1 MEKHKNSDNKSF
13 EEEEEMIDNDFSFQE
28 NPIINDITEI
38 QNNNNSDL

>member
-13 EEEEEMIDNDFSFQE
+13 EEEEEMIDNDFNFQE